1 MEAIL
6 IGILAF
12 IMNMESFLG
21 YGQFSRPIIVGP
33 LVGLI
38 FGDINT
44 GLLTG
49 ASLELAFMGNI
60 TIGGALPP
68 DIIAG
73 GILGTAFSIT
83 LGTGVEGALALALPI
98 ATISL
103 LFKNLIYT
111 VARGWFAHRADRY
124 AELGDDKG
132 VARQHVLANLC
143 YTVPIAIITAAS
155 FQFGGEAVGNI
166 IAVIPSF
173 IMKGLSVATSMLPAL
188 GFAMLARMIFN
199 KEVAPFFFL
208 GFCLAAYLNLPVLGI
223 ATFAII
229 IAVLIVNQDNKSIQG
244 GNVQDEEF

>member
-1 MEAIL
+1 MEAIM
-6 IGILAF
+6 IGVLAF

-33 LVGLI
+33 IVGIILN
-38 FGDINT
+38 DVNT

-73 GILGTAFSIT
+73 GILGTAFSIK

-103 LFKNLIYT
+103 LFKNLMYT
-111 VARGWFAHRADRY
+111 VARGWFAHRADMY
-124 AELGDDKG
+124 AEKGDDKG

-143 YTVPIAIITAAS
+143 YTIPIAIITAAS
-155 FQFGGEAVGNI
+155 FQFGGEAVGKI
-166 IAVIPSF
+166 IETIPEF
-173 IMKGLSVATSMLPAL
+173 IMKGLSVATSLLPAL

-208 GFCLAAYLNLPVLGI
+208 GFCLAAYLNIPVLGI
-223 ATFAII
+223 ASFALI
-229 IAVLIVNQDNKSIQG
+229 IALLIINNEKETKG
-244 GNVQDEEF
+244 GSTDAEDF